1 MAARTP
7 ASSNGQTLAAE
18 VKSHRRVAS
27 HAVISGTRLFFDDEN
42 GLALRGVLLRHL
54 VMPGGIAGTRGIRE
68 WVARELSPGTFVNL
82 MAQYRL
88 DGKVSRK
95 EYVEIDRC
103 ISDNE
108 FQEAIEDARTAEL
121 TNVWAGNRD
130 VV

>member
-1 MAARTP
+1 
-7 ASSNGQTLAAE
+7 
-18 VKSHRRVAS
+18 
-27 HAVISGTRLFFDDEN
+27 
-42 GLALRGVLLRHL
+42 
-54 VMPGGIAGTRGIRE
+54 MPGGIAGTRGIME